1 MLDESAAS
9 GLLVRCLLFMFPDRH
24 KYGHNCADGG
34 KTARHQPIT
43 GNVAEAVDNSRLS
56 KAEGYNKR
64 MATEVRATYLRI
76 SELTAVLA
84 LLISP

>member
-43 GNVAEAVDNSRLS
+43 GNVAEVVDNSR
-56 KAEGYNKR
+56 
-64 MATEVRATYLRI
+64 
-76 SELTAVLA
+76 
-84 LLISP
+84 